1 MLLNL
6 LQELVNRALR
16 FEEIMSGSISGL
28 DHIEVK
34 VEDLQSMVMHV
45 LVCSI
50 VFLGMEMLISSW
62 HLP

>member
-28 DHIEVK
+28 AHVEVK

-50 VFLGMEMLISSW
+50 VFLGKEMLISSW